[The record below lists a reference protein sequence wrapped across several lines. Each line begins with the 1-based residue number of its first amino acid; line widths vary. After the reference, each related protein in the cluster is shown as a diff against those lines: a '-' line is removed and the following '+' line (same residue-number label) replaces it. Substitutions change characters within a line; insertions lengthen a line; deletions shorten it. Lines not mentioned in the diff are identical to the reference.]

1 MGDRQPAAPA
11 GPELA
16 GVSMSFGKMNEFI
29 ELLRTVTR
37 TDTEGF
43 GVTEEEVLA
52 SVRAY
57 REPRNASQRWVNR
70 AAFSDATDL
79 FRFRTIPGVAVTT
92 SMVIVCAGGRYDIVS
107 VEDVRGRGMYIEV
120 LAKKVTASDGTR

>member
-1 MGDRQPAAPA
+1 
-11 GPELA
+11 
-16 GVSMSFGKMNEFI
+16 MSFGKMNEFI
-29 ELLRTVTR
+29 ELLRTGTR
-37 TDTEGF
+37 TDEEGF

-79 FRFRTIPGVAVTT
+79 FRFRMIPGVEVTT
-92 SMVIVCAGGRYDIVS
+92 SLVIACAGGR
-107 VEDVRGRGMYIEV
+107 
-120 LAKKVTASDGTR
+120 

>member
-1 MGDRQPAAPA
+1 
-11 GPELA
+11 
-16 GVSMSFGKMNEFI
+16 MSFGKMNEFI

-37 TDTEGF
+37 TDAEGF

-79 FRFRTIPGVAVTT
+79 FRFRVIPGVVVTT

>member
-1 MGDRQPAAPA
+1 
-11 GPELA
+11 
-16 GVSMSFGKMNEFI
+16 MSLGKMNEFI

-37 TDTEGF
+37 TDAEGF

-52 SVRAY
+52 SVRSY

-79 FRFRTIPGVAVTT
+79 FRFRAIPGVAVTT

-120 LAKKVTASDGTR
+120 LAKKVTAADGTR